1 MIPKECKRLAEIDF
15 PLTAVNSACVEENN
29 RKTRVESGH
38 ISLLHSWWARRPLSA
53 CRSMLLALLL
63 PDPCDENCPVEF
75 KTSVRQIFGTS
86 IKIGPD
92 DKDLQKALF
101 DFIAKI
107 APWDSFTTAGNI
119 STAQELIKAAY
130 GTDPHVLDPF
140 SGGGSIPLEAQRLGC
155 EVTASDL
162 NPVAWLLL
170 KIALEW
176 CGRKGMELSRL
187 FEKWSAWVLK
197 ETEKRL
203 AEYYPV
209 DEKGRIPLAYL
220 WARTVKCEATGC
232 GATIP
237 LVRNLQLSKSERRK
251 KALKIHYAKKSND
264 PILDIFPYKDEKEI
278 DKGTVDGMKASCPK
292 CKMVTPRERVQTQL
306 RDKHSGTED
315 AILYAVIKT
324 DVDGSG
330 KDYYPP
336 TSRDIE
342 AYNKAAEKAKDIQ
355 FEMPSFPQ
363 NDTRAFPPGPYGIK
377 TWQDVLAPRQKLSR
391 WIIHEVIEDALK
403 MAERSVND
411 KELLTA
417 LAACLYTAYSDNSQY
432 HTSLCIS
439 LSEGVKSIFIQGSGI
454 PFRADFVESNPL
466 SHNCDGLDYSIRSIQ
481 SALRKLASSKSRP
494 VSPLLANALDS
505 ILPDETADVV
515 FSDPPY
521 ANQIPYAHL
530 SDFFYGF
537 LHLGL
542 KDRLP
547 QAFSILQ
554 TEKARELTENRA
566 VTEGGIH
573 DRKWYENGMYQAFSQ
588 MKRIVREDGVA
599 SFVFAH
605 KETDRWEAL
614 VSALI
619 QGGWYTT
626 GSWPIATER
635 RQRMRAQGYAA
646 LETSV
651 HLVCRP
657 RPKDAPIGDW
667 GVILRELSLRVGDW
681 MERLQSEG
689 IRGADLIFACIGP
702 ALEVFSKYSKV
713 ETADGN
719 EIILTTFLEKV
730 WEVVGRTALEQIL
743 GTAEARARNGA
754 AGALEED
761 ARLTALFLWTLQ
773 VSGTN
778 KSDDT
783 SSDKDDISSADGIE
797 KTRADKKDG
806 YVLTFDVTRRFAQ
819 PLGIDLHKWEDR
831 IIETVKSDIRLL
843 PVRERAKQL
852 FGDDGAE
859 AVAYKLESDPV
870 QALQQS
876 LFPDFD
882 SSSVPG
888 IRGRKRRGSISGE
901 IEFNKEQQATTLD
914 RLHAAML
921 LQASGHTNGLRSL
934 IKAEQER
941 GPDFLRLSNAL
952 SALYPAASEEKRLLD
967 AMLLA
972 MPR

>member
-15 PLTAVNSACVEENN
+15 PLTAVNAACVEENN
-29 RKTRVESGH
+29 RKTRVDSGH

-63 PDPCDENCPVEF
+63 PDPCDDYCPVEF
-75 KTSVRQIFGTS
+75 KTAVRQILGSS
-86 IKIGPD
+86 IKGDD

-101 DFIAKI
+101 DFIVKI
-107 APWDSFTTAGNI
+107 APWNSFTIAGNI
-119 STAQELIKAAY
+119 STAQKLITAAY

-176 CGRKGMELSRL
+176 CGRKGMELSLL
-187 FEKWSAWVLK
+187 FDKWSAWVLK

-203 AEYYPV
+203 AEYYPA
-209 DEKGRIPLAYL
+209 DEKGRKPLAYL
-220 WARTVKCEATGC
+220 WARTVKCEAAGC

-237 LVRNLQLSKSERRK
+237 LIRSLQLSKSQRRK
-251 KALKIHYAKKSND
+251 KALKICYAKNSDHPTIK
-264 PILDIFPYKDEKEI
+264 IITYRDEKEI
-278 DKGTVDGMKASCPK
+278 DNGTVSGMKASCPK
-292 CKMVTPRERVQTQL
+292 CRMVTPRERVQAQL

-315 AILYAVIKT
+315 AILFAVVRT
-324 DVDGSG
+324 DADGSG

-336 TSRDIE
+336 TSKDIE
-342 AYNKAAEKAKDIQ
+342 AYNKAAEKAKSIQ
-355 FEMPSFPQ
+355 FEMPS
-363 NDTRAFPPGPYGIK
+363 APPGGDTGFRPRAYGI
-377 TWQDVLAPRQKLSR
+377 TNWVDILTHRQKLSR
-391 WIIHEVIEDALK
+391 WIIHEVIEDAIKIVEKKL
-403 MAERSVND
+403 ND
-411 KELLTA
+411 KDLLSA
-417 LAACLYTAYSDNSQY
+417 LTACLYIALSDNGQY
-432 HTSLCIS
+432 NTSLSMWRAECVRTVFSQSNGIGMIS
-439 LSEGVKSIFIQGSGI
+439 DFAEG
-454 PFRADFVESNPL
+454 NPL
-466 SHNCDGLDYSIRSIQ
+466 SSKCDGLSYSIRSIQ
-481 SALRKLASSKSRP
+481 SALNSLCSNKHRP
-494 VSPLLANALDS
+494 VSPILANALDS
-505 ILPDETADVV
+505 TLPDESVDIV
-515 FSDPPY
+515 FTDPPY

-530 SDFFYGF
+530 SDFFYG
-537 LHLGL
+537 LLQLGL
-542 KDRLP
+542 KNRLQ
-547 QAFSILQ
+547 QAFSTPE
-554 TEKARELTENRA
+554 TEKERELTENRS
-566 VTEGGIH
+566 VKDVSVH
-573 DRKWYENGMYQAFSQ
+573 DRTWYENGMRNVFIQ
-588 MKRIVREDGVA
+588 MRRTIRADGIA
-599 SFVFAH
+599 SIVFAH

-614 VSALI
+614 LSALV
-619 QGGWYTT
+619 QAGWCIT
-626 GSWPIATER
+626 GSWPIETER
-635 RQRMRAQGYAA
+635 ASRMRAHDSAA
-646 LETSV
+646 LATSV

-657 RPKDAPIGDW
+657 CPNDAPIGDW
-667 GVILRELSLRVGDW
+667 GEVLRELPRRVADW
-681 MERLQSEG
+681 MERLQNEG

-702 ALEVFSKYSKV
+702 ALEVFSKYRKV
-713 ETADGN
+713 ESADGS
-719 EIILTTFLEKV
+719 EITLTAYLEKV

-773 VSGTN
+773 VSGTH
-778 KSDDT
+778 KSDDVAT
-783 SSDKDDISSADGIE
+783 DENGNVSDEDIEETGTE
-797 KTRADKKDG
+797 KKNG
-806 YVLTFDVTRRFAQ
+806 YTLTFDVTRRFAQ
-819 PLGIDLHKWEDR
+819 PLGIDLHKWESR

-843 PVRERAKQL
+843 PVKERAKQL
-852 FGDDGAE
+852 FGDDGAQ
-859 AVAYKLESDPV
+859 AIAYKLESDPV

-882 SSSVPG
+882 TPSAPG
-888 IRGRKRRGSISGE
+888 IRGRRRRGEVSGE
-901 IEFNKEQQATTLD
+901 VEFIREQQATTLD

-921 LQASGHTNGLRSL
+921 LQASGLTNGLRSL